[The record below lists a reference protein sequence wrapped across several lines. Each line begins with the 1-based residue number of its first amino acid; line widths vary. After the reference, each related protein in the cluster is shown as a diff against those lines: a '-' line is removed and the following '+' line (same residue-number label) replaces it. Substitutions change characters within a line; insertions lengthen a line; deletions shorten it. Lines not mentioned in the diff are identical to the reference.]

1 MAKFFPFCS
10 VQHFSS
16 WDLQTAKEKTQ
27 RELAWQQSAVPV
39 DCCGCEFF
47 QVCTSP
53 LPCIVFG
60 SHLYLPRHILDAS
73 CRLGLQVQQF
83 SANEPTQQLQMVLQD
98 SSCITFCIREFLD
111 GSEALQKVLELQET
125 FPQVLR

>member
-27 RELAWQQSAVPV
+27 RELVWQQSAVPI
-39 DCCGCEFF
+39 DCCGCEFS

-60 SHLYLPRHILDAS
+60 KHLYLPRHILDAS

-83 SANEPTQQLQMVLQD
+83 SANESTQQLQMVLQN

>member
-1 MAKFFPFCS
+1 MTKFFPFCS

-16 WDLQTAKEKTQ
+16 QDLQTAKEQNQ

-39 DCCGCEFF
+39 DCCGCEFS

-60 SHLYLPRHILDAS
+60 RHLYLPRHILDAI
-73 CRLGLQVQQF
+73 CKLGLQVQGF
-83 SANEPTQQLQMVLQD
+83 SAIESTQQLQMVLQD
-98 SSCITFCIREFLD
+98 STCITFYIREFLD
-111 GSEALQKVLELQET
+111 GSESLQKVLELQEI
-125 FPQVLR
+125 FPQISR

>member
-10 VQHFSS
+10 IQHFPS
-16 WDLQTAKEKTQ
+16 WALQTAKEQNQ

-39 DCCGCEFF
+39 DCCGCEFS

-60 SHLYLPRHILDAS
+60 NHLYLPRHILAAT
-73 CRLGLQVQQF
+73 CRLGLQVQEF
-83 SANEPTQQLQMVLQD
+83 SASESTQELQIILQD
-98 SSCITFCIREFLD
+98 SSCIKFCIREFLD
-111 GSEALQKVLELQET
+111 GSEALQKVLELKQT
-125 FPQVLR
+125 FPQILR

>member
-1 MAKFFPFCS
+1 MPKFFPFCS
-10 VQHFSS
+10 IQHFSS
-16 WDLQTAKEKTQ
+16 RDLQTAKVQ
-27 RELAWQQSAVPV
+27 NQQELAWQQSAVPV
-39 DCCGCEFF
+39 DCCGCEYS

-60 SHLYLPRHILDAS
+60 NHLYLPRHILDAT
-73 CRLGLQVQQF
+73 CRLGLQVQEF
-83 SANEPTQQLQMVLQD
+83 SASGFTQQLQMVLQD

-111 GSEALQKVLELQET
+111 GSEALQKVLELEET